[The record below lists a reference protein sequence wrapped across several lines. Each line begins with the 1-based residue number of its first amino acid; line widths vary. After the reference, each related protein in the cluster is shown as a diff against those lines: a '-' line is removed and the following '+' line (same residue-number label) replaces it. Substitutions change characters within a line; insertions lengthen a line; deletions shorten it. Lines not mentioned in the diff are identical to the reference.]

1 MFYSLSSLPYGRLD
15 IVYSSQFWAVLFSL
29 TERKIFVGIWD
40 STAYN
45 DK

>member
-1 MFYSLSSLPYGRLD
+1 MVDLTLFTL
-15 IVYSSQFWAVLFSL
+15 SQFWAVLFSL

-40 STAYN
+40 KFTAYN